1 MKIPTLF
8 PNRRAAFT
16 LVDSV
21 ISMALLLVVIGAS
34 CGAIKFGFSVLR
46 LSRENARA
54 TQIMVEK
61 TEQIRLFNWD
71 QLTSPTNGF
80 LPTNTFLVA
89 YYADNL
95 GVTYTGQVTLRS
107 VTLPVPVAYSNDMRE
122 VQLTVRW
129 QTGGLQRSRSL
140 TTFVSRYGLQNY
152 VF

>member
-34 CGAIKFGFSVLR
+34 CGAIKFGFNVLR

-71 QLTSPTNGF
+71 QLTSQTNGF
-80 LPTNTFLVA
+80 LPTNTFLVG
-89 YYADNL
+89 YYANNL
-95 GVTYTGQVTLRS
+95 GVTYTGQVTLRP
-107 VTLPVPVAYSNDMRE
+107 VTLPVAYSNDMRE

-129 QTGGLQRSRSL
+129 QTGGLLRSRSL